1 MLYLKRTLAQKE
13 DEITDILE
21 KLQELQAAKDA
32 EKESFDRQLNALR
45 SEFQETKDRL
55 TAENMVLGKKQNK
68 TPSHHSFRF
77 KVSFWLHKSMSDAS
91 KLGIQPS
98 VVQLTG

>member
-13 DEITDILE
+13 DDLADVLE

-32 EKESFDRQLNALR
+32 EKESFDRQLGMLR

-55 TAENMVLGKKQNK
+55 TSENMVLGKK
-68 TPSHHSFRF
+68 HLFRC
-77 KVSFWLHKSMSDAS
+77 
-91 KLGIQPS
+91 
-98 VVQLTG
+98 